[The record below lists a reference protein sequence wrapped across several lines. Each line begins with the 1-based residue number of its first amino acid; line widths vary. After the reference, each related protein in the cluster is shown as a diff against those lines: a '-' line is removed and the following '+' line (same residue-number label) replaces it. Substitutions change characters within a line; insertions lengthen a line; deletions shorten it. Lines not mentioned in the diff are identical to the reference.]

1 MLKMWL
7 MLAGFALWII
17 PVLAYRY
24 SRRSI
29 PSHVCCITG
38 TALGL
43 VASPASMGTY
53 AFYWIFGPFGL
64 IATPLVMLGIV
75 GLALSLIH
83 GEPGFFLA
91 TALGLRGT
99 REVVHGI

>member
-7 MLAGFALWII
+7 LLAGFALWIV

-24 SRRSI
+24 ARRSI
-29 PSHVCCITG
+29 PSHVYCITG
-38 TALGL
+38 IALGL
-43 VASPASMGTY
+43 VASLASMGTY
-53 AFYWIFGPFGL
+53 AFFWVFGPFGL

-75 GLALSLIH
+75 GLGLSLIH

-91 TALGLRGT
+91 TALGLRNGG
-99 REVVHGI
+99 EVVHGI